1 MRKAEV
7 MSIKY
12 CDKQLWAERQDKTKL
27 INRIICYYH
36 INPSTRSI

>member
-12 CDKQLWAERQDKTKL
+12 CDKQLWAEREDK
-27 INRIICYYH
+27 INKQNYLLLSH
-36 INPSTRSI
+36 